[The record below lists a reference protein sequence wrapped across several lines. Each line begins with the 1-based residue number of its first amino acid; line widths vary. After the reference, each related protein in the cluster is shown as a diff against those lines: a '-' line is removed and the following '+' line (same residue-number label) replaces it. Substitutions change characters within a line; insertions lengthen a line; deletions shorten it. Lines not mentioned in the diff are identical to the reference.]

1 MSEKDF
7 HPSQLSTEDAI
18 AFALAKKQ
26 LQDMEERLISLEKDR
41 DSALRWGLIVLGSS
55 VVSMGL
61 WIFKLLSSKIP
72 V

>member
-1 MSEKDF
+1 MSDKDF
-7 HPSQLSTEDAI
+7 HPSQLSTEDAV
-18 AFALAKKQ
+18 AFALAQKK
-26 LQDMEERLISLEKDR
+26 LHDMEDRLISLEKDR

>member
-18 AFALAKKQ
+18 AFALAQKK
-26 LQDMEERLISLEKDR
+26 LHDMEKRLESLETDR
-41 DSALRWGLIVLGSS
+41 NSALRWGLIVLGSS